1 MSGVEAT
8 SGGAAE
14 IVSTHAHRHGNSRR
28 HHARVTIKQISVEG
42 LPKVQATGRTGTGTK
57 KLIEPSPMVR
67 FSFGQISR
75 QTAAHK
81 RTHESRWEDV
91 LHLPFSWLDDGDG
104 DPEPEELEAEMKTH
118 GGVACKVYHRA
129 SPNATVR
136 EQLIGSAT
144 LSLTELVARGGQNTS
159 PGPCTYTIF
168 NTVGHGVRQLRATGR
183 ITLEATVEIQ
193 GKDQLEPGE
202 QWDEFDD
209 EEDST
214 EVRGSHHL
222 AQPHTQLHYMLRT
235 ATSMRSIPIVM
246 IEPELLAEQ
255 SVVSKQTSCIAGQP
269 GEPVLADC
277 DTTLTSLQLTIHSM
291 QGIPEIVTRPICRV
305 YVTSGGH
312 SSPSGSRHSSPRSGT
327 MLRIPGGSSSSVED
341 NAFFLAPAIVGQ
353 LSIEQTV
360 TFNLP
365 RLMHE
370 TESESTF
377 TNVFDATIPGSNEMP
392 EDRTLM
398 VEVFENVGALES
410 EVILG
415 SLYGRVSLSIDQAS
429 ELQKNGQKWH
439 RLSVAGGAS
448 FEDQQEQQQKQH
460 DEDDEG
466 LIGIPALQLSLTIAS
481 TSAVVAPHVIA
492 AAIREPPPP
501 RSDFPEMD
509 TKQEAASTGEH
520 EDVAAMNRLGHS
532 HLYHGARNNVRV
544 FYDTAD
550 LNSLDDPNEIEQ
562 ILLDAKE
569 IWSRHRHYEYEVE
582 DLGPIVMEVFAKLK
596 RNNLNDEWTKKA
608 TDNLLQW
615 IHLYKGGILSHWT
628 FKHFC
633 AFWRQVIDDT
643 VSYAIRLGEA
653 FRDFYCRSVAAERFA
668 ELDVDGSGFLEGE
681 ECTAMIGWILGF
693 LYGEN
698 PSASVQREMEAELR
712 HFQMRLDI
720 DGDSRITFDELHQYI
735 FDHIKWMESLR
746 ERQALA
752 QEAAK
757 ERAIAILQSAAR
769 GWLQRRA
776 LRDLLM
782 RSIPQDCQDSML
794 FINNI
799 PLKDAQPYKIRS
811 FALKY
816 WGATRAVAVRSKDDS
831 DLNKS
836 KDKDVGRC
844 WAILWLESKDKAAL
858 ALESQEKAIAS
869 NQQHFEVTDH
879 GLVSISA

>member
-1 MSGVEAT
+1 M
-8 SGGAAE
+8 
-14 IVSTHAHRHGNSRR
+14 R

-67 FSFGQISR
+67 FSFGQTSR
-75 QTAAHK
+75 QTSAHK
-81 RTHESRWEDV
+81 RTHEASWEDV

-118 GGVACKVYHRA
+118 GGVTCKVYHRA

-144 LSLTELVARGGQNTS
+144 LSLTELVSRGGQHTS
-159 PGPCTYTIF
+159 PGPCKYTIF

-193 GKDQLEPGE
+193 GKDQLEPGQ

-235 ATSMRSIPIVM
+235 ATSMRSIPIVT
-246 IEPELLAEQ
+246 IDPELLAEK
-255 SVVSKQTSCIAGQP
+255 SALSKQTSCIGGQQ
-269 GEPVLADC
+269 GQLVLADEA
-277 DTTLTSLQLTIHSM
+277 TTLTSLQLTIHSM
-291 QGIPEIVTRPICRV
+291 QGIPETVTRPVCRV

-312 SSPSGSRHSSPRSGT
+312 STQSGHHRSPRSGSV
-327 MLRIPGGSSSSVED
+327 LRPSVASSSSVED
-341 NAFFLAPAIVGQ
+341 NAFLLSPETIGQ

-365 RLMHE
+365 RFMLE
-370 TESESTF
+370 TESEPTF
-377 TNVFDATIPGSNEMP
+377 TNAFDATIPWSSEMP
-392 EDRTLM
+392 EDRMLV

-415 SLYGRVSLSIDQAS
+415 SLFGRVSLSVDQAS
-429 ELQKNGQKWH
+429 ELQEQGQKWH
-439 RLSVAGGAS
+439 RLSVASGAS
-448 FEDQQEQQQKQH
+448 FEDQQEQQH

-466 LIGIPALQLSLTIAS
+466 LIGIPALQLSLTIAN

-492 AAIREPPPP
+492 AAIRVPPPS
-501 RSDFPEMD
+501 RSEFLDMD
-509 TKQEAASTGEH
+509 DKQEAATTGEH
-520 EDVAAMNRLGHS
+520 EEAAVTNRLGHS
-532 HLYHGARNNVRV
+532 KLYHGARNNVRV

-550 LNSLDDPNEIEQ
+550 LTRLDDVNEIEQ

-596 RNNLNDEWTKKA
+596 RENLNEEWTKKA
-608 TDNLLQW
+608 TENLSQW

-633 AFWRQVIDDT
+633 AFWRQVIEDT
-643 VSYAIRLGEA
+643 VSYAIHLGEA

-681 ECTAMIGWILGF
+681 ERTAMIGWILGF

-698 PSASVQREMEAELR
+698 PPASVQREMEAEVR

-752 QEAAK
+752 LEAAK
-757 ERAIAILQSAAR
+757 ERATAILQSAAR

-776 LRDLLM
+776 LRNLLM
-782 RSIPQDCQDSML
+782 RSIPRDCQDAML
-794 FINNI
+794 FINHI

-816 WGATRAVAVRSKDDS
+816 WGATRAVSVRSKDDS
-831 DLNKS
+831 DSSKS
-836 KDKDVGRC
+836 KDEDAGRC
-844 WAILWLESKDKAAL
+844 WAILWLESKDNAAL
-858 ALESQEKAIAS
+858 ALESQEEAIAA
-869 NQQHFEVTDH
+869 NRQHFQVTDH
-879 GLVSISA
+879 GPVSISASNSHNQVPQLYRQSIRTNQTNFN